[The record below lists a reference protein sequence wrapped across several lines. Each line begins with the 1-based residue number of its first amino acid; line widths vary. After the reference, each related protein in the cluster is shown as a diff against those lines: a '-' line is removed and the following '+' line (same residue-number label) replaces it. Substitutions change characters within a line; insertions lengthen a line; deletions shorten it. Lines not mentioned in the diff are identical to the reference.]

1 MALIEKLTAI
11 GNAIRE
17 KKGTTDLI
25 PLADMP
31 QAIRDISVSGGDAV
45 DLLQYVT
52 NASQLFLKA
61 TSFPSKAVVNLPNAT
76 TIYQAFAQWNTKPI
90 PIVEELTVNAPN
102 ITVNNKQSCMG
113 QMFYLN
119 NGVEKVILNVSD
131 EIQYMEN
138 TFSNC
143 GILEEV
149 VLNFSTKNITSYVS
163 AFANNRTLKR
173 ILGVLDFS
181 SATNVGYMFASC
193 ADLKEVTFKPN
204 TLSISISLNG
214 SGNLTSESIQSIID
228 GLATVETQQKLTLHT
243 NIVAILTPE
252 QLTTIANK
260 NWTVG

>member
-1 MALIEKLTAI
+1 MALIDRLNAI
-11 GNAIRE
+11 GDAIRE
-17 KKGTTDLI
+17 KNGTTELI
-25 PLADMP
+25 PLTDMP
-31 QAIRDISVSGGDAV
+31 QAILSISAGNETV

-52 NASQLFLKA
+52 SASQLFLKA

-102 ITVNNKQSCMG
+102 ITVNNRQGCMG

-119 NGVEKVILNVSD
+119 NGVEKVILNVPD

-181 SATNVGYMFASC
+181 SATNVSYMFASC

-204 TLSISISLNG
+204 TLSLSISLSG
-214 SGNLTSESIQSIID
+214 SSKLSADSIQSIID
-228 GLATVETQQKLTLHT
+228 GLATVETAQTLTLAK
-243 NIVAILTPE
+243 AIGLTDE
-252 QLTTIANK
+252 QKSTINSK
-260 NWTVG
+260 GWTLVQ

>member
-61 TSFPSKAVVNLPNAT
+61 KSFPSKAVVNLPNAT
-76 TIYQAFAQWNTKPI
+76 TLNNAFSNWNVEPI
-90 PIVEELTVNAPN
+90 PIVEDLTVNAPN
-102 ITVNNKQSCMG
+102 IVSSTTCLS
-113 QMFYLN
+113 QMFNNNYGVKKVVLN
-119 NGVEKVILNVSD
+119 LPDS
-131 EIQYMEN
+131 IQSMQSMFTETKN
-138 TFSNC
+138 
-143 GILEEV
+143 LEEL
-149 VLNFSTKNITSYVS
+149 VLNFSTKTNVVFNTTFQSSGVKKI
-163 AFANNRTLKR
+163 
-173 ILGVLDFS
+173 IGVLDFS
-181 SATNVGYMFASC
+181 SATNTNFMFRGC
-193 ADLKEVTFKPN
+193 VNLEEVRFKPN
-204 TLSISISLNG
+204 TLSISISLND